1 MSGSICQCARRCL
14 ETQPKKAAILAGFL
28 TRIYSLSSCP
38 SRTFELGMY
47 CLITGGASQ
56 TGTTVAKYLKQAG
69 MDVVF
74 ASRSRVP
81 GGLYYSWRLSL
92 CTPGRYGRR
101 EGQRAWTGKVH
112 RYLEE
117 KGVDYFVPQPTW
129 FMGMPLYSSF
139 EVNPA
144 IDPPRL
150 SDNFVEFHSRSIGE
164 RDEFKT
170 VMPNAKIPLISVENI
185 GRFAAQVLLNGKN
198 GRSEQRI
205 VGPELLTYDQA
216 VDILSGVVGRR
227 ISHSVVSREELM
239 AYYIET
245 CGYPPEYAN
254 FVITAEMEND
264 RGAQEKWWGHPDNLV
279 GTETLRAWATSH
291 VGQQLGLPR
300 PTILNLQRDGPVA
313 HSFFVR
319 HSSFIFNYAW
329 PKGHLTFRSFISPL
343 RPRYALRTSSAGEN
357 HRRNLNGCL
366 TNFVSRD
373 HVTSHRQRTLH
384 WDTEVILGR
393 YQQSPPYQSLSL
405 TLSHFSSEMSIL
417 ITGGNSQTGLATAK
431 YLKEAGKRPVIASRQ
446 GVTSNGF
453 DAVKLDWS
461 DPSTL
466 EAPFADGQT
475 YEGVYLLSPMTL
487 AGVVDVTPAII
498 NFINIAAARGVKRF
512 VFISGCMVDKNGDHG
527 HAKIHKH
534 LEAKNVDHLV
544 LKPPMFMDNL
554 LVIYA
559 KSIRDNDEIVSD
571 TPNAKFPMISVED
584 IGRLAAKAF
593 LNEKNEHT
601 EQYMVGPEL
610 LTLDQ
615 AAEIL
620 SDVLGRKITHRVV
633 KPDEMVEF
641 YMSIGPELGW
651 SREMAQFVVMAE
663 ALIDAGAQEKI
674 VAYPNNLVGEETFR
688 QWVERFKHVFTR
700 SG

>member
-1 MSGSICQCARRCL
+1 MSAGRLCSTCL
-14 ETQPKKAAILAGFL
+14 L
-28 TRIYSLSSCP
+28 
-38 SRTFELGMY
+38 
-47 CLITGGASQ
+47 LITGGASQ
-56 TGTTVAKYLKQAG
+56 MGTAVAKYLKQAG
-69 MDVVF
+69 KDVVF
-74 ASRSRVP
+74 ATCSGCVP
-81 GGLYYSWRLSL
+81 DAYNSVKHDWTYSASLNTPFASGLTYCGVYLVSPPGFADAFKNIKALIDMAFTHGVRRFMILS
-92 CTPGRYGRR
+92 G
-101 EGQRAWTGKVH
+101 TGVEKDGALGLAKMH

-117 KGVDYFVPQPTW
+117 KGVDYFALQPTW
-129 FMGMPLYSSF
+129 FM
-139 EVNPA
+139 
-144 IDPPRL
+144 
-150 SDNFVEFHSRSIGE
+150 DNFIDFYSGSINE

-170 VMPNAKIPLISVENI
+170 VIPNANIPLISVEDI
-185 GRFAAQVLLNGKN
+185 GRQAAEV
-198 GRSEQRI
+198 
-205 VGPELLTYDQA
+205 
-216 VDILSGVVGRR
+216 LSGVLRR
-227 ISHSVVSREELM
+227 KISHSIVAREELM
-239 AYYIET
+239 AHYIEM
-245 CGYPPEYAN
+245 CGYPLEYAN
-254 FVITAEMEND
+254 FVVTAELEND

-279 GTETLRAWATSH
+279 GTETLRARATRFKSSR
-291 VGQQLGLPR
+291 VTLSGKIDAISAAVLPTLF
-300 PTILNLQRDGPVA
+300 PATM
-313 HSFFVR
+313 
-319 HSSFIFNYAW
+319 
-329 PKGHLTFRSFISPL
+329 SPL
-343 RPRYALRTSSAGEN
+343 IARGLCTGRVDGSWALPTKSS
-357 HRRNLNGCL
+357 
-366 TNFVSRD
+366 
-373 HVTSHRQRTLH
+373 
-384 WDTEVILGR
+384 
-393 YQQSPPYQSLSL
+393 YQSLSL
-405 TLSHFSSEMSIL
+405 TLSYRSSEMSIL

-431 YLKEAGKRPVIASRQ
+431 YLKEAGKRPVIASRR
-446 GVTSNGF
+446 GVASNGF
-453 DAVKLDWS
+453 NVVKLDWS

-498 NFINIAAARGVKRF
+498 NFIDIAAARGVKRF

-620 SDVLGRKITHRVV
+620 SDVLDRKITHRVV
-633 KPDEMVEF
+633 KPEQMVEF
-641 YMSIGPELGW
+641 YMSVGPELGW

-674 VAYPNNLVGEETFR
+674 VAYPNNLVGDETFR
-688 QWVERFKHVFTR
+688 QWAERFKHVFTR